1 MAGAGGCRPSHV
13 EKGSVVVARVIL
25 FFIREEGVFIEP
37 ENLASLAVA
46 RSCGYQELEL
56 VPRHV
61 EIGGRRRD
69 MIRYAADRP

>member
-1 MAGAGGCRPSHV
+1 V
-13 EKGSVVVARVIL
+13 DL
-25 FFIREEGVFIEP
+25 FIEP

-56 VPRHV
+56 LSRDV

-69 MIRYAADRP
+69 MIRHAAYRP